1 MPCSSSDGMSSSGH
15 DYEAHRKLER
25 LTRVSCEIMA
35 ALEKIGLTPEQFG
48 PEVRSW
54 WTEHRAVD
62 ARREAAARAL
72 AEREKLR
79 AAGLAKLTPE
89 ERKALGL

>member
-35 ALEKIGLTPEQFG
+35 ALEKIGLAPEQFG
-48 PEVRSW
+48 PEVQTW
-54 WTEHRAVD
+54 WAEHKAAD
-62 ARREAAARAL
+62 ERREAAARAQ
-72 AEREKLR
+72 AQREEHR
-79 AAGLAKLTPE
+79 AAALAKLTPE